1 MKKKILFSIIIPT
14 YNRENKLK
22 KAIDSV
28 LSQKFK
34 NWEIVVIDN
43 YSKDNTK
50 KLVQSYKNEYINFF
64 RIKNYG
70 VIAKS
75 RNFGIL
81 KSKGKF
87 IAFLDSDDIWTDE
100 KLYECNKIIKINPDV
115 KLIYHNMNIKKSSE
129 KIYSKKVEYFR
140 ALSKPIKNDLI
151 INGPAFPTSSVVVD
165 KKIFK
170 KINCFNENKE
180 FIAWEDFDA
189 WIRLASKTSNFQE
202 INKILGYL
210 INDET
215 STNNAR
221 RQIKNIYTFKNLYLK
236 KMELDF
242 TEWCNYSLMRS
253 FLKIGKFNKS
263 IFFLKKLKYKIFD
276 TPKNIKIIIFFILNI
291 FRIRY

>member
-1 MKKKILFSIIIPT
+1 MKKKVLFSIIIPT

-28 LSQKFK
+28 LDQTFK
-34 NWEIVVIDN
+34 NWEILVIDN

-50 KLVQSYKNEYINFF
+50 KLVKGYKNKNIKFF

-75 RNFGIL
+75 RNFGIM

-87 IAFLDSDDIWTDE
+87 IAFLDSDDIWMED
-100 KLYECNKIIKINPDV
+100 KLYECNKIIKTNSKV
-115 KLIYHNMNIKKSSE
+115 KLIYHNMCIKKNLE
-129 KIYSKKVEYFR
+129 KIYSKKIEYFR
-140 ALSKPIKNDLI
+140 ALLKPVRNDLI

-165 KKIFK
+165 KEIFK
-170 KINCFNENKE
+170 KINYFNENKK

-189 WIRLASKTSNFQE
+189 WIRLGSMTNDFHP
-202 INKILGYL
+202 INKIMGYL

-215 STNNAR
+215 NTNNAK
-221 RQIKNIYTFKNLYLK
+221 RQIKNIYTFKKEYLN
-236 KMELDF
+236 KMEIDF

-253 FLKIGKFNKS
+253 FLKIGKFKKS
-263 IFFLKKLKYKIFD
+263 MYFLKKLKYNFYDI
-276 TPKNIKIIIFFILNI
+276 PKNIKIIVFLILNT

>member
-1 MKKKILFSIIIPT
+1 MNKKILFSIIIPT

-34 NWEIVVIDN
+34 NWEILVIDN
-43 YSKDNTK
+43 YSRDNTK
-50 KLVQSYKNEYINFF
+50 KLVQSYKNKNINFF

-70 VIAKS
+70 IIAKS
-75 RNFGIL
+75 RNFGIS
-81 KSKGKF
+81 KSKGRF
-87 IAFLDSDDIWTDE
+87 IAFLDSDDIWTKE
-100 KLYECNKIIKINPDV
+100 KLYECNKIIKSNPSV
-115 KLIYHNMNIKKSSE
+115 KFIYHNMNIKKSSE
-129 KIYSKKVEYFR
+129 NIYSKKVEYFR

-170 KINCFNENKE
+170 KINYFNENKR

-189 WIRLASKTSNFQE
+189 WIRLACKTNNFKE

-210 INDET
+210 ISDKTN
-215 STNNAR
+215 TNNAK
-221 RQIKNIYTFKNLYLK
+221 RQIKNIYTFKNEYLK

-263 IFFLKKLKYKIFD
+263 MFFLKKLKYNIFD
-276 TPKNIKIIIFFILNI
+276 TSKFIKIIIFFILNI